1 MKSLRETH
9 PEAGFARAPV
19 DVQRYC
25 DGRSQVVCATTA
37 EADISSAM
45 PPDNKCM
52 VKMMQFLEEESKLS
66 GKGDLERCD
75 ELIQVNRSAL

>member
-1 MKSLRETH
+1 
-9 PEAGFARAPV
+9 
-19 DVQRYC
+19 
-25 DGRSQVVCATTA
+25 
-37 EADISSAM
+37 
-45 PPDNKCM
+45 M